1 MRRRLTLLVAPT
13 VAALCLAGV
22 ARAGGGNYV
31 FDGGTLA
38 EQAQVRAALE
48 ASSFDWSLVPV
59 RITLHIVRDIPS
71 SQASPGQIW
80 LDAGLLDSGEF
91 SWAFVQH
98 EYGHQVDFF
107 LLDDAKRAALEQAL
121 GAEVWFYDEPLPHAA
136 YGCERFASTLAWAY
150 WQSPDNCMKPLQV
163 GGESG
168 AMQPAAFRSLLSSV
182 LGQAAASASATPDTA
197 SPAHAPAVRQT
208 ASATKLWIKTDGKWH
223 AVKLSSLK

>member
-31 FDGGTLA
+31 FDGGSPA
-38 EQAQVRAALE
+38 EQAQVRAALD
-48 ASSFDWSLVPV
+48 ASSFNWSLVPV
-59 RITLHIVRDIPS
+59 RITIHVERDISS

-80 LDAGLLDSGEF
+80 VDARLLDSGEF

-107 LLDDAKRAALEQAL
+107 LLDDTKRALLEQQLDAP
-121 GAEVWFYDEPLPHAA
+121 VWFYDEPLPHAA

-150 WQSPDNCMKPLQV
+150 WQSPDNALEPRSAGDESAGVPPAQFRTLLTRLLQTPTTRDV
-163 GGESG
+163 PAGEL
-168 AMQPAAFRSLLSSV
+168 AKAPRSAL
-182 LGQAAASASATPDTA
+182 
-197 SPAHAPAVRQT
+197 R
-208 ASATKLWIKTDGKWH
+208 
-223 AVKLSSLK
+223 

>member
-22 ARAGGGNYV
+22 ARAGGGDYV

-48 ASSFDWSLVPV
+48 ASSFNWSLVPV
-59 RITLHIVRDIPS
+59 RITIHIARDIPS
-71 SQASPGQIW
+71 SQASPSQIW

-150 WQSPDNCMKPLQV
+150 WQSPDNALEPRSARD
-163 GGESG
+163 ESG
-168 AMQPAAFRSLLSSV
+168 GMPPAQFRALLTRLLRTPTTRGV
-182 LGQAAASASATPDTA
+182 PAGELAKAPRSA
-197 SPAHAPAVRQT
+197 RR
-208 ASATKLWIKTDGKWH
+208 
-223 AVKLSSLK
+223 

>member
-48 ASSFDWSLVPV
+48 ASSFNWSLVPV

-98 EYGHQVDFF
+98 EYGHEVDFF
-107 LLDDAKRAALEQAL
+107 LLDARVRAGLNRVL
-121 GAEVWFYDEPLPHAA
+121 GGKTWWLNGRWPHDR
-136 YGCERFASTLAWAY
+136 YGAERFASTLAWSY
-150 WQSPDNCMKPLQV
+150 WPSPHNTLVRYARP
-163 GGESG
+163 EAS
-168 AMQPAAFRSLLSSV
+168 AMRPAAFRRLVNRLL
-182 LGQAAASASATPDTA
+182 
-197 SPAHAPAVRQT
+197 R
-208 ASATKLWIKTDGKWH
+208 
-223 AVKLSSLK
+223 